1 MAVADTRLR
10 GMIIAI
16 LGEQDPGKRVVMRW
30 ITCPVIMPCPWR
42 RPVTSHQKEMKALGD
57 D

>member
-1 MAVADTRLR
+1 MAVADTHLQ

-30 ITCPVIMPCPWR
+30 ITCPMIMPCP
-42 RPVTSHQKEMKALGD
+42 
-57 D
+57 